1 MLHDRFAGQGGLL
14 TNALG
19 TGMAASAIACADA
32 DSATG
37 ANAGGGTLD
46 AGGSGTA
53 SGPASAGDGTAAG
66 QSDRNVSPPK
76 PVASKPMAVTT
87 PKRVTL
93 KRTQAPAAESVSAL
107 ASASVLTASTAPVA
121 ARAADVQPPATT
133 SVPVAVPA
141 ALGVLPATPQTPVG
155 AASLMTLLWGADRR
169 SETREATEETPAP
182 QKQTALS
189 EPYASEIG
197 SAAAPV
203 AQMAMASTPSTSG
216 ASVDCQVTNDWG
228 SGYIANVNV
237 TAGPSALN
245 GWTVEFDSP
254 NEIIGIWNA
263 ELVSRTE
270 THYVVRNADW
280 NAQLGAGKS
289 ASFGFQA
296 NTGGAQPVGAKAV

>member
-1 MLHDRFAGQGGLL
+1 MLHGRFAGQGVLV

-19 TGMAASAIACADA
+19 TGMAASAIASADA
-32 DSATG
+32 DSVTG
-37 ANAGGGTLD
+37 ANASGGTLD

-53 SGPASAGDGTAAG
+53 SGPASAGDGTAGG
-66 QSDRNVSPPK
+66 QSDHNVSPPK
-76 PVASKPMAVTT
+76 PVA
-87 PKRVTL
+87 
-93 KRTQAPAAESVSAL
+93 
-107 ASASVLTASTAPVA
+107 VL
-121 ARAADVQPPATT
+121 
-133 SVPVAVPA
+133 A

-182 QKQTALS
+182 QKQTALA
-189 EPYASEIG
+189 EPYASETG

-203 AQMAMASTPSTSG
+203 AQMAMASTLAAPSTSG

-280 NAQLGAGKS
+280 NAQLGAGQS

-296 NTGGAQPVGAKAV
+296 NTGGAQPVRAKAV